1 MNKTKKNAYSNFG
14 DLSMINFHE
23 EWEQGDNDK
32 KSKLTEDEL
41 SKTNQSILEFRKK
54 LNKVLIS

>member
-1 MNKTKKNAYSNFG
+1 MSETRENT
-14 DLSMINFHE
+14 LEMINFHE

-41 SKTNQSILEFRKK
+41 VKANQSILEFRKQ
-54 LNKVLIS
+54 LNKFLIS